1 MPILIEILT
10 IPSRPSA
17 LLWDFRLKGIGFRY
31 GSKFCMMVPA
41 QANVGILI
49 GAHERPTGVVE
60 GINER
65 SNHETLIGFI
75 GPDKTGSPV

>member
-1 MPILIEILT
+1 
-10 IPSRPSA
+10 
-17 LLWDFRLKGIGFRY
+17 LKFSQLCPGRQLHYGIFA
-31 GSKFCMMVPA
+31 SKGLDLGMAASFAMTVPA
-41 QANVGILI
+41 QAIVGILI